1 MSHPAVSDLRNVALI
16 GHGDAGKTTL
26 AEHMLVK
33 AGAIPRLGSIKEKSC
48 FLDYEHDEKERKH
61 SISVAVASLK
71 WAGKSIELLDTP
83 GYPDFIGDAALG
95 IDVADFALVCVNAH
109 SGVMVNTR
117 RVFQMAFDAGRA
129 RAIVVTKCDTAT
141 GSLASVL
148 EGIRKAFGERCMPWR
163 APAEL
168 GDWKQAFTE
177 AVVEV
182 DDALMG
188 RYLEGEDLAD
198 EDVARA
204 SRMAVAVGRVIPVVF
219 TSAEKEMGVDTVL
232 DLIAQLGPSP
242 ADAKRV
248 VYPASD
254 PAHPPEPMA
263 ALPEAPFLG
272 YVWRVQIDRHVGKLA
287 HVRIIQGCIKSGDSF
302 VVFGK
307 DRKERAAHI
316 LRAHGRETTEITDAG
331 PGELI
336 VLPKIESLHRGDMLG
351 HHMSDLVVKR
361 ADCPTPMFALAVVP
375 KTRGDEAKISEALH
389 KLAEECPTFL
399 PHRELATH
407 EQVVNGM
414 SHLHLDLMLKRM
426 KERFGVDV
434 DTHKPRIPYKECVMG
449 SAEGHFRHKK
459 QSGGRGQFAEVFLAV
474 SPAEAGSGLVWSW
487 DIFGG
492 SVPRN
497 FEPAIEKGVR
507 ERMEH
512 GVLAG
517 YPLRDIKVSIRDGKY
532 HDVDSSEA
540 AFKLAGGR
548 AFTDAVLKARP
559 SLLEPHAMLEIVI
572 PGRFMG
578 DVSGDLTTRRGRII
592 GMDQHGDLQVL
603 KAEMPLVEASDYA
616 RVLTAITSGEG
627 SFSMHPGP
635 YMQVPAAT
643 VKQMSEAFKPHH
655 GDED

>member
-1 MSHPAVSDLRNVALI
+1 MSHPAVSDLRNVALV

-26 AEHMLVK
+26 AEHMLMK
-33 AGAIPRLGSIKEKSC
+33 AGAITRLGTIKERTT
-48 FLDYEHDEKERKH
+48 FLDYEHDEKERQH
-61 SISVAVASLK
+61 SISLAVASLK
-71 WAGKSIELLDTP
+71 WAGKSIELMDTP
-83 GYPDFIGDAALG
+83 GYPDFVGDAALG
-95 IDVADFALVCVNAH
+95 IDVAEFVLVCVNAH

-117 RVFQMAFDAGRA
+117 KVFQMAFDAGKA

-141 GSLASVL
+141 GALQGVL
-148 EGIRKAFGERCMPWR
+148 ENLRKAFGDRCIPWR
-163 APAEL
+163 APAEF

-182 DDALMG
+182 DDSLMG
-188 RYLEGEDLAD
+188 RYLEGDQLSDAE
-198 EDVARA
+198 VAGAART
-204 SRMAVAVGRVIPVVF
+204 AVAVGRVIPVIF
-219 TSAEKEMGVDTVL
+219 TTAEKDRGVDTTL
-232 DLIAQLGPSP
+232 DLITELGPSP
-242 ADAKRV
+242 AEAKRV
-248 VYPASD
+248 VYPSGH
-254 PAHPPEPMA
+254 PEHPPEAMA

-307 DRKERAAHI
+307 DKKERAAHI
-316 LRAHGRETTEITDAG
+316 LRAHGHGTTEITDAG

-336 VLPKIESLHRGDMLG
+336 VLSKIDALHRGDMLG
-351 HHMSDLVVKR
+351 HHTSDLVVKR
-361 ADCPTPMFALAVVP
+361 AECPVPMFALAVVP
-375 KTRGDEAKISEALH
+375 KSRGDEAKISEALH
-389 KLAEECPTFL
+389 KLAEECPTFV
-399 PHRELATH
+399 PHRETATH
-407 EQVVNGM
+407 EQVVNGI

-434 DTHKPRIPYKECVMG
+434 ETHKPRIPYKECVMG

-474 SPAEAGSGLVWSW
+474 SPGEPGSGLTWSW

-517 YPLRDIKVSIRDGKY
+517 YPLADIKVSIRDGKY

-548 AFTDAVLKARP
+548 AFTDAVTKARP

-603 KAEMPLVEASDYA
+603 KAEMPLMEASDYA

-627 SFSMHPGP
+627 TFSMSPGP

-643 VKQMSEAFKPHH
+643 QKQMSEAFKPHH